1 MTVVLEMHTK
11 LDIYVF
17 FISYH
22 WVDTSAGG
30 LLPPKVL
37 HWVDT
42 SAGGLLPPKVVH
54 WVDTSAGGILPPKV
68 LHWVD
73 TSAGGIL
80 PPKVLPPSSLFFGS
94 NFAYS
99 IYLLFKF
106 TVPK

>member
-17 FISYH
+17 FIIY
-22 WVDTSAGG
+22 
-30 LLPPKVL
+30 
-37 HWVDT
+37 
-42 SAGGLLPPKVVH
+42 
-54 WVDTSAGGILPPKV
+54 
-68 LHWVD
+68 HWVD

>member
-30 LLPPKVL
+30 LLPTKVL
-37 HWVDT
+37 
-42 SAGGLLPPKVVH
+42 H